1 MANKLILGANGFD
14 KLKLGYE
21 RNVNQ
26 IETRTFT
33 VASTETDGILP
44 GDLLVVTG
52 QTQVYAKASSASDK
66 VAGIALATNV
76 KVDRYFP
83 QSEDGVP
90 FMPGDRG
97 AVLIHGDIAVKLYGT
112 APQEGDAV
120 YYDLT
125 NEAFTTTSASNLA
138 IPGAR
143 FTGETEGDVT
153 VIFVQYL

>member
-1 MANKLILGANGFD
+1 MNKLILGKDGFS

-26 IETRTFT
+26 IETRAFT
-33 VASTETDGILP
+33 VAATETAGILP
-44 GDLLVVTG
+44 GDLLVCTSA
-52 QTQVYAKASSASDK
+52 TQVYKKAASASDK

-76 KVDRYFP
+76 KVDQYFP
-83 QSEDGVP
+83 QSDDGVK
-90 FMPGDRG
+90 FMPGDKG

-112 APQEGDAV
+112 APVEGDAV

-125 NEAFTTTSASNLA
+125 NHAFTKSSDGTLA
-138 IPGAR
+138 LPGAR
-143 FTGETEGDVT
+143 FTGETEGDIT

>member
-33 VASTETDGILP
+33 VAATETDGILP
-44 GDLLVVTG
+44 GDLLVCTDT
-52 QTQVYAKASSASDK
+52 TQVYAKPSATTDK
-66 VAGIALATNV
+66 IAGIALATNV

-97 AVLIHGDIAVKLYGT
+97 AALIHGDIAVKLYGT
-112 APQEGDAV
+112 APAEGDAV

-125 NEAFTTTSASNLA
+125 NKAFTKSSSGTLA
-138 IPGAR
+138 VPGAR
-143 FTGETEGDVT
+143 FTGETEGDTT
-153 VIFVQYL
+153 VIFVQYI